1 MSTLAVS
8 PSTAVSF
15 LALRDTYIVEFN
27 TLKASVVTVSTAKSS
42 EACEAA
48 IGVCI
53 ECVVSCNHALSG
65 LR

>member
-1 MSTLAVS
+1 MSTLAIS
-8 PSTAVSF
+8 PSTALSF
-15 LALRDTYIVEFN
+15 SALCDTYVAEFD

-42 EACEAA
+42 EARKAV

-53 ECVVSCNHALSG
+53 ECVVSRNHALSG

>member
-1 MSTLAVS
+1 MSTLAIS

-15 LALRDTYIVEFN
+15 SALRDTYVAEFD
-27 TLKASVVTVSTAKSS
+27 TLKASVVTVSTAKSL
-42 EACEAA
+42 EAREAA

-53 ECVVSCNHALSG
+53 ECVVSRNPALSG